1 MVLYMPKNTPSI
13 EEQAENVQLNTFEED
28 IADAGAESPD
38 EGHDTTKLALKP
50 KKSRKN
56 RSPAQVAAFEKM
68 RAAKQQKDE
77 AKRAAK
83 KEDDA
88 LTEFVDSGDDDYEQI
103 QSQRKKARAKAKK
116 PKRKPKAPVYA
127 YSSSDSSDE
136 QEEVLAVVKRRRP
149 KKKAVRIIYED
160 ELLGD
165 SDEEQQQAHVDIPQ
179 QPQVMIL

>member
-1 MVLYMPKNTPSI
+1 MT
-13 EEQAENVQLNTFEED
+13 
-28 IADAGAESPD
+28 
-38 EGHDTTKLALKP
+38 
-50 KKSRKN
+50 
-56 RSPAQVAAFEKM
+56 
-68 RAAKQQKDE
+68 
-77 AKRAAK
+77 
-83 KEDDA
+83 

-160 ELLGD
+160 ELLGAGY
-165 SDEEQQQAHVDIPQ
+165 SEEDLARGRSVYEFSVGQEVECLIAPDKWQLGDVTCIAPLKVKKRGDFWAKE
-179 QPQVMIL
+179 

>member
-1 MVLYMPKNTPSI
+1 VRYALRALILLYSVYKDLPICLSASSRPAQI
-13 EEQAENVQLNTFEED
+13 HQ
-28 IADAGAESPD
+28 
-38 EGHDTTKLALKP
+38 TKLALKT

-56 RSPAQVAAFEKM
+56 RSPAQVAAFAKM

-103 QSQRKKARAKAKK
+103 QSQRKKARANAKK

-127 YSSSDSSDE
+127 YSSSDSSDK
-136 QEEVLAVVKRRRP
+136 QEEVLAVVK
-149 KKKAVRIIYED
+149 
-160 ELLGD
+160 
-165 SDEEQQQAHVDIPQ
+165 SQEEETQEESRKNH
-179 QPQVMIL
+179 L

>member
-1 MVLYMPKNTPSI
+1 MPKNTPSI
-13 EEQAENVQLNTFEED
+13 EEEAENVQINTFEED
-28 IADAGAESPD
+28 VADAGADSPD
-38 EGHDTTKLALKP
+38 EGHDTTKLALKT

-116 PKRKPKAPVYA
+116 PKRKPKAPVY
-127 YSSSDSSDE
+127 SSSDSSDE

-149 KKKAVRIIYED
+149 KKKAVRIIY
-160 ELLGD
+160 L
-165 SDEEQQQAHVDIPQ
+165 
-179 QPQVMIL
+179 